1 MKSQR
6 NVLALWSIL
15 GLLAFLIAACGG
27 DESVPTATPTLVP
40 PTNTPAPTATL
51 VPSPTPVPTLTPTPN
66 PAPTPTPTAIPT
78 ATPPP
83 ELTPSQVFSLVSPSV
98 AFIET
103 PTGSGTAVL
112 VKDGYLVTNSHV
124 AYGFSEVRVVFSDG
138 SEFVGVPVLAS
149 DDLFDLAILGPIDS
163 NIDALKLHDEE
174 DLAIGSEVIWS
185 VTRPKLRGFPN
196 RPSLAA
202 SFPVCG
208 NGKR

>member
-1 MKSQR
+1 M
-6 NVLALWSIL
+6 
-15 GLLAFLIAACGG
+15 
-27 DESVPTATPTLVP
+27 
-40 PTNTPAPTATL
+40 
-51 VPSPTPVPTLTPTPN
+51 
-66 PAPTPTPTAIPT
+66 
-78 ATPPP
+78 
-83 ELTPSQVFSLVSPSV
+83 